1 MQIAIRAYGSDTS
14 GAVADST
21 ISAIDRVFDLVDSG
35 VDKIDR
41 VLNRGKYTDEQH
53 RARRAKRPEV
63 IDAPAPKAPKK
74 KAAASAPAVSSSAL
88 ARKPRFY
95 IVESISLSGT
105 LFVVTDGGSAR
116 AECSTREL
124 AERLLRSLEAA

>member
-14 GAVADST
+14 GAVGDST
-21 ISAIDRVFDLVDSG
+21 LSAIDRVFDLVDSG

-41 VLNRGKYTDEQH
+41 VLNRGKYTEEQH
-53 RARRAKRPEV
+53 RVRRAKRPEV
-63 IDAPAPKAPKK
+63 ISAPAPKATKK
-74 KAAASAPAVSSSAL
+74 KAAAAVSSSAL

-95 IVESISLSGT
+95 IVESISPSGT

-124 AERLLRSLEAA
+124 AEKLLRSLEAA